1 MRDGLMVVDA
11 DRHVIEPADLWQR
24 YMPPD
29 LRDKAPGWDF
39 SRPRGGNFQF
49 AGVPIPE
56 PEWVADRTKL
66 FETDRFAEAAERG
79 YDVPSHFAA
88 MDLEGIDLAV
98 LFPSRGLLVPGVT
111 EVAPQLIMA
120 AARAYNDWLAD
131 FCRDGQGR
139 LFGVGM
145 LDLRDTAGAA
155 AEAVRCV
162 GELGH
167 VGLFLRPNIVENR
180 PLFDEKYE
188 PLWATIAEL
197 DVPVCFH
204 EGAKV
209 RVPQVGPM
217 ELGNR
222 WAFWHV
228 CTHPHAQQIAMVALV
243 MGGVLERHP
252 SLRCAFLE
260 CGAGWLPYWM
270 WRMDEHAEPRLW
282 RYQSVGDVADLSLTP
297 SEYVRRQCFVSIE
310 SDEEPGRHAV
320 EALDGSNVVWASD
333 YPHIDSTFPG
343 AVDAFLGLDGLSTE
357 SKQKI
362 LADNPAAMYGN
373 RVGEALEVLRGI
385 GVDGRSST
393 GTDGE
398 TG

>member
-1 MRDGLMVVDA
+1 EV
-11 DRHVIEPADLWQR
+11 
-24 YMPPD
+24 
-29 LRDKAPGWDF
+29 RDKAPGWDF
-39 SRPRGGNFQF
+39 SAPRGGNFQF

-66 FETDRFAEAAERG
+66 FEADRFAEAAASN
-79 YDVPSHFAA
+79 YDVASHFSA
-88 MDLEGIDLAV
+88 MDAEGIDLAV
-98 LFPSRGLLVPGVT
+98 LFPSRGLLVPGVID
-111 EVAPQLIMA
+111 VDPSLIMLA
-120 AARAYNDWLAD
+120 AKAYNDWLAD
-131 FCRDGQGR
+131 FCREGSQR
-139 LFGVGM
+139 LFGIGM
-145 LDLRDTAGAA
+145 LDLRDIDAA
-155 AEAVRCV
+155 RAEAIRCV
-162 GELGH
+162 EELGF
-167 VGLFLRPNIVENR
+167 VGLFLRPNVVEGK
-180 PLFDEKYE
+180 PLFDPKYE
-188 PLWATIAEL
+188 PLWATIADL

-320 EALDGSNVVWASD
+320 EALGGTNIVWASD

-343 AVDAFLGLDGLSTE
+343 AVDAFLGLGGISKEEKRCILS
-357 SKQKI
+357 
-362 LADNPAAMYGN
+362 DNPAAMFGPQV
-373 RVGEALEVLRGI
+373 RQALQDLPA
-385 GVDGRSST
+385 GRSNGIRPT
-393 GTDGE
+393 GATE
-398 TG
+398 